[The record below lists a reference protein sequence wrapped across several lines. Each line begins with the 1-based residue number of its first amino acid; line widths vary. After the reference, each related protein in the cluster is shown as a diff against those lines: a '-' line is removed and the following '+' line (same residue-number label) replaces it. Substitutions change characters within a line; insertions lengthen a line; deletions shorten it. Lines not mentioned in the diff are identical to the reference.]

1 MGRQGGIMP
10 KWLMVVLALIA
21 LVLGSILIL
30 FIVAKLTGYG
40 TLGALLGQLSRQI
53 DFIWNERISA

>member
-1 MGRQGGIMP
+1 MP

-30 FIVAKLTGYG
+30 FIVANLTGYG
-40 TLGALLGQLSRQI
+40 TLGALLDQLARQI